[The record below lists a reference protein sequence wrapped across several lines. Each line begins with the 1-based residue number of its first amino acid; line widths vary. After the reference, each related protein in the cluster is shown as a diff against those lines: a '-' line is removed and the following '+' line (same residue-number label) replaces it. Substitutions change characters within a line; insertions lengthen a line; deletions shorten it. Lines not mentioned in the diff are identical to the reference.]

1 MEKLTIID
9 IDCNNFILLHNKTKK
24 EYKYFIKF
32 LNTKLQLQI
41 DDEILMHGN
50 LLNKDYVEY
59 SNSLYF
65 GPLDSDFGRSE
76 NIKEED
82 VIAIKHNGKII
93 NLKRYFG

>member
-1 MEKLTIID
+1 
-9 IDCNNFILLHNKTKK
+9 
-24 EYKYFIKF
+24 
-32 LNTKLQLQI
+32 
-41 DDEILMHGN
+41 MHGN